1 MVRTQ
6 VQLTEEQVR
15 ALKQLA
21 SERKES
27 LAGLVRQS
35 IDRYLRQEA
44 ETGKAARIRRG
55 LDAIGKFCSG
65 STDVSS
71 EHNRYL
77 SDAFL
82 E

>member
-1 MVRTQ
+1 MIRTQ
-6 VQLTEEQVR
+6 VQLTEEQIR
-15 ALKQLA
+15 ALKRLA

-27 LAGLVRQS
+27 LADLVRQS
-35 IDRYLRQEA
+35 VDRYLSQEA

-55 LDAIGKFCSG
+55 LDAIGKFSSG

-71 EHNRYL
+71 EHDRYL
-77 SDAFL
+77 GDAFL